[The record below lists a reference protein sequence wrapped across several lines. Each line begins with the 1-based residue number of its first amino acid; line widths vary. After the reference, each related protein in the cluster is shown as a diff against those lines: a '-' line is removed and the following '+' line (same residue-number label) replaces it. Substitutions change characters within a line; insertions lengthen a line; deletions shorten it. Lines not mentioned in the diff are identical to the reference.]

1 MCKCDIPSTI
11 RTARKAKGLSVYA
24 LAKRS
29 GLSSTH
35 CYAIESGDKSPSL
48 DALAKLLNVLD
59 LDLTVKSSVRSDG

>member
-1 MCKCDIPSTI
+1 MFNVPVVI
-11 RTARKAKGLSVYA
+11 RAARERKGLTVYA

-29 GLSSTH
+29 GLSCQH